1 MTKMDLIRNLAEDF
15 NFGELHIAPVEA
27 VKTVPCTLIPMPTQV
42 IFNPPATIVYWEDGD
57 KTVVRCDN
65 DVFSEE
71 FGYAMA
77 CTRKAYGSRANFKAQ
92 FKNAFRP
99 QQKPKKQKK
108 AKEVDQQEPA
118 AALPSPAHNVI
129 GLDKMIK
136 QLAGDDS
143 MGVRVGYRVKEN
155 E

>member
-15 NFGELHIAPVEA
+15 NFGELHIAPVEV

-77 CTRKAYGSRANFKAQ
+77 CMRKAYGSPRELQGA
-92 FKNAFRP
+92 
-99 QQKPKKQKK
+99 
-108 AKEVDQQEPA
+108 VQERIP
-118 AALPSPAHNVI
+118 PSAEAEEAEE
-129 GLDKMIK
+129 G
-136 QLAGDDS
+136 QG
-143 MGVRVGYRVKEN
+143 G
-155 E
+155 

>member
-15 NFGELHIAPVEA
+15 NFGELHIAPVEV
-27 VKTVPCTLIPMPTQV
+27 VKTVPCTLIPMPAQV

-77 CTRKAYGSRANFKAQ
+77 CMRKAYGSRGEFKAQ

-99 QQKPKKQKK
+99 YLKPNKKGKDK
-108 AKEVDQQEPA
+108 NKDASHT
-118 AALPSPAHNVI
+118 ALPPKSKII
-129 GLDKMIK
+129 GLDQMIK

-143 MGVRVGYRVKEN
+143 MGVCVGYRVKED

>member
-71 FGYAMA
+71 FGYAMVPVRTSRRSSRTHSA
-77 CTRKAYGSRANFKAQ
+77 LSRSRRSRRRPRRLISKSLLPLSPPPLTMLLGLTR
-92 FKNAFRP
+92 
-99 QQKPKKQKK
+99 
-108 AKEVDQQEPA
+108 
-118 AALPSPAHNVI
+118 
-129 GLDKMIK
+129 
-136 QLAGDDS
+136 
-143 MGVRVGYRVKEN
+143 
-155 E
+155 

>member
-15 NFGELHIAPVEA
+15 NFGELHIAPVEV

-77 CTRKAYGSRANFKAQ
+77 CMRKAYGSRANFKAQ
-92 FKNAFRP
+92 FKNAYRP
-99 QQKPKKQKK
+99 YLKKKK
-108 AKEVDQQEPA
+108 EKHTDSCEIKNPDAPI
-118 AALPSPAHNVI
+118 S
-129 GLDKMIK
+129 LDKM
-136 QLAGDDS
+136 LRDFAGDDS
-143 MGVRVGYRVKEN
+143 VGVAIGFKPKE
-155 E
+155 